1 MLKFKLYVV
10 SLILLFGLLFLN
22 RITFPT
28 CFGSNCSFVGWK
40 GVYQIALDN
49 KIPMFCIGM
58 ILIGLFFYRQ
68 FKYRVIESSSSN
80 PEIITEIENLNFE
93 NLTFFATYI
102 VPLLCFDLDF
112 DLTLNRNFMMLLLV
126 LFLIGWIYIKT
137 NIFYTN
143 PTLAIWN
150 FNLYKI
156 TTNSGKKMTAIVK
169 GKLAE
174 NDTIQFTHID
184 DNIFFV
190 KKVTAND

>member
-1 MLKFKLYVV
+1 
-10 SLILLFGLLFLN
+10 
-22 RITFPT
+22 
-28 CFGSNCSFVGWK
+28 
-40 GVYQIALDN
+40 
-49 KIPMFCIGM
+49 MFCVGM
-58 ILIGLFFYRQ
+58 IFIGLFFYRQ

-156 TTNSGKKMTAIVK
+156 TTNSGKKMTVIVK

-174 NDTIQFTHID
+174 NDTIKFTHID

-190 KKVTAND
+190 KKVTAHD